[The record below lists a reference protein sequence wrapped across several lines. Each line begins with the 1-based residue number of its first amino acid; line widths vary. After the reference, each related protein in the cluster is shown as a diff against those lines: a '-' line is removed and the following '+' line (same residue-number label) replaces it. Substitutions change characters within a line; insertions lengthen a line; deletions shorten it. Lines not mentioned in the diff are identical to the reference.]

1 VPDGVCSED
10 PAEPEL
16 HTVEPDALHVQQG
29 TGTLQGGSA
38 RESQAAVH
46 FLLTKETGL
55 VKIRNSFILVIECLH
70 DFFIGLCSPI
80 CWHESR
86 TGANSCRGRP
96 RILLVCKA
104 PTFRHLCRSCIV
116 LVIAQVLCDQEMY
129 RSLLTVFHRV
139 APAAT
144 HALCLCAFTEWT
156 SRALIRASIV
166 GIRASLATQFGT
178 CIRVVGLRRRTVVT
192 NCSESGYP

>member
-1 VPDGVCSED
+1 VPDGVCLED

-16 HTVEPDALHVQQG
+16 HTGGTDARHVQQG
-29 TGTLQGGSA
+29 TGTPRGGSA

-55 VKIRNSFILVIECLH
+55 VKIRNRFILIIECLH

-80 CWHESR
+80 CWHESPK
-86 TGANSCRGRP
+86 GANSCRVRT

-104 PTFRHLCRSCIV
+104 PTFRNLCRRCIV
-116 LVIAQVLCDQEMY
+116 LVIAQVLRDQEMH
-129 RSLLTVFHRV
+129 RNLLTVLHRV

-144 HALCLCAFTEWT
+144 NALCLCAFTERT

-166 GIRASLATQFGT
+166 GIRASLATRVGT
-178 CIRVVGLRRRTVVT
+178 CIRVARLTRRMVMLMWR
-192 NCSESGYP
+192 